1 MNRLLVTL
9 LALVLG
15 SALAQRV
22 PHFLW
27 INTPLLTPGAVMEGV
42 LDERDG
48 QNFKDGSR
56 LEVYRINGEAGALLE
71 LRASSLQ
78 FDTYLTLYGP
88 GGQLVAYNDDHGN
101 TTDSAII
108 AVLPETGR
116 YLLVVSGFSEIDL
129 GAYTVSMA
137 VLTPSGGGEL
147 TVPVSVSGVLSPA
160 DPAFEGAHYHRYTF
174 VIAAPTAIVIDLM
187 SSSFD
192 SYLYLLN
199 EQGNVVA
206 ENDDGPFGLDAQL
219 DVELPAGRYELIV
232 TTFGPGEVGAY
243 TLRLTLP

>member
-1 MNRLLVTL
+1 MKRNLVVA

-27 INTPLLTPGAVMEGV
+27 INTPLLTPGTVLESV
-42 LDERDG
+42 LDAGDG

-56 LEVYRINGEAGALLE
+56 LEVYRFNGEAGVLVE
-71 LRASSLQ
+71 LRASSLA
-78 FDTYLTLYGP
+78 FDTHLTLYGP
-88 GGQLVAYNDDHGN
+88 SGQLVALNDDHGN
-101 TTDSAII
+101 TTDAAII

-116 YLLVVSGFSEIDL
+116 YLLVVSGFGEIDL
-129 GAYTVSMA
+129 GAYSVSMD

-147 TVPVSVSGVLSPA
+147 TVPASVSGVLSPA
-160 DPAFEGAHYHRYTF
+160 DPAFEGAHYHSYAF
-174 VIAAPTAIVIDLM
+174 VIAAPTAVLIDLS

-199 EQGNVVA
+199 EQGGVVA

-219 DVELPAGRYELIV
+219 EVELPAGRYELIV
-232 TTFGPGEVGAY
+232 TTFNSGEVGAY

>member
-1 MNRLLVTL
+1 MKRLLAIA
-9 LALVLG
+9 LALLLG

-27 INTPLLTPGAVMEGV
+27 INTPLLTPGAVLEDV
-42 LDERDG
+42 LDETDG

-56 LEVYRINGEAGALLE
+56 LEVYRLNAEAGVLVE
-71 LRASSLQ
+71 LRASSTA
-78 FDTYLTLYGP
+78 FDTHLTLYGP
-88 GGQLVAYNDDHGN
+88 GGELVAYNDDHGN
-101 TTDSAII
+101 ATDSAIM

-116 YLLVVSGFSEIDL
+116 YLLVVSGFSDFDL

-137 VLTPSGGGEL
+137 VHTPSGGGEL
-147 TVPVSVSGVLSPA
+147 TVPAAVSGVLSPG
-160 DPAFEGAHYHRYTF
+160 DPAFEGAHYHSYTF
-174 VIAAPTAIVIDLM
+174 VIDMPTALLIDLS

-199 EQGNVVA
+199 EQGSVVA

-219 DVELPAGRYELIV
+219 DIELPAGHFELIV
-232 TTFGPGEVGAY
+232 TTFSPGEVGAY